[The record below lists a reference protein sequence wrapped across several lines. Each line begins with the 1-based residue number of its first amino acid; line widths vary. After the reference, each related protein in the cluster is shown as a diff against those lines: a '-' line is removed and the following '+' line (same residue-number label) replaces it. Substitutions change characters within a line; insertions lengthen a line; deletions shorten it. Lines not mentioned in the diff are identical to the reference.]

1 MFRNGQFRE
10 GKLSLQFKNVLRA
23 CSLFILH
30 GLWLA
35 YLQTPK
41 KRFLKDNIQ
50 ALRDYQE
57 SGNAQ
62 ISHPND
68 YIDDFCI
75 ETESTI
81 LSGNLLERMKPN
93 GTYLN
98 YQVCWSSSGSL
109 SFLYY

>member
-1 MFRNGQFRE
+1 MQLVYSTWLMAR
-10 GKLSLQFKNVLRA
+10 
-23 CSLFILH
+23 LFID
-30 GLWLA
+30 
-35 YLQTPK
+35 TK
-41 KRFLKDNIQ
+41 K

-62 ISHPND
+62 ISHPDD

-93 GTYLN
+93 GTYL
-98 YQVCWSSSGSL
+98 
-109 SFLYY
+109 